1 MQPNALKQEEKTSKN
16 SKVSKTPIIYL
27 AASIKNEVYKTLQE
41 GLSHLDAKILTEE
54 DFATGMEEANL
65 VILLNENFDKV
76 KEAWENGVVPITQ
89 KLDSSILDYNPNT
102 ESGNAFVFQNANQ
115 WEIYAAVV
123 RALETYKFPYDW
135 KFIVR
140 SCKSSG
146 GE

>member
-1 MQPNALKQEEKTSKN
+1 MQSNALKQEETHANRSTD
-16 SKVSKTPIIYL
+16 SKTPIIYL

-41 GLSHLDAKILTEE
+41 GLSHLDAKVITEE
-54 DFATGMEEANL
+54 DFAEGMKTANL
-65 VILLNENFDKV
+65 VVILNENLDKV
-76 KEAWENGVVPITQ
+76 KEAWRNGVVPITQ
-89 KLDSSILDYNPNT
+89 NLGSSIIDYNPNT
-102 ESGNAFVFQNANQ
+102 ESGNAFVYKNANE
-115 WEIYAAVV
+115 WEVYAAVV

>member
-1 MQPNALKQEEKTSKN
+1 MQSQTLKTAEDTKI
-16 SKVSKTPIIYL
+16 SKTPIIYV

-41 GLSHLDAKILTEE
+41 GLSHLDAKVLTEE
-54 DFATGMEEANL
+54 NFEEGLKKANL

-76 KEAWENGVVPITQ
+76 KEAWANGVVPITQ
-89 KLDSSILDYNPNT
+89 KLHSSITDYNPNT
-102 ESGNAFVFQNANQ
+102 ESGNAFVFQNANE

-146 GE
+146 GV